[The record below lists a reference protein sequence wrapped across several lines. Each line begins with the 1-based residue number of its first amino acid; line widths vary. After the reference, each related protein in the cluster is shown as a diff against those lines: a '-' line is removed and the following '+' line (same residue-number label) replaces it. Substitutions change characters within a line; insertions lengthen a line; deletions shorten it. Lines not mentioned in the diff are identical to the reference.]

1 VLGVAT
7 PCAPRTVPWSAEAF
21 APAIPIR
28 HRAERGWTVRIEDP
42 VIADGAE
49 TSFLLVKDVALRLRR
64 SARTIHELTRLEA
77 IPHRKRPGI
86 RRCLFLPDELRAWE
100 DGRPLEVRHLRR
112 GDRVAC
118 LRSPAGTHAQG
129 HFLRSSVLPAAKPA
143 RVAISGVPTSDLMT
157 SSNISTATTNSTV
170 SPTPA

>member
-118 LRSPAGTHAQG
+118 LSVTSRDSCPRS
-129 HFLRSSVLPAAKPA
+129 LLEVEC
-143 RVAISGVPTSDLMT
+143 PTGGKASKGRDKRCADLGLDDV
-157 SSNISTATTNSTV
+157 IEHQHGDDE
-170 SPTPA
+170 